1 MSLVRPYLFTVLCVA
16 LAPGAAS
23 STVADIPRLDGE
35 IKVDGVLS
43 GGEWNDALTLELHI
57 ETDPAENEPAP
68 VKTTAFLIEDGEN
81 LYVAFAA
88 DDPNP
93 DVIRA
98 YLRDRDSAWNDDHV
112 GIILDTYND
121 ERRAFEFYAN
131 PLGVQMD

>member
-1 MSLVRPYLFTVLCVA
+1 VA
-16 LAPGAAS
+16 LVPGIAS
-23 STVADIPRLDGE
+23 ANVAEIPRLDGE

-43 GGEWNDALTLELHI
+43 GGEWSDALRLELHI

-68 VKTTAFLIEDGEN
+68 VRTTAFLVEDGES

-88 DDPNP
+88 DDPDP

-98 YLRDRDSAWNDDHV
+98 YLRDRDAAWSDDYV

-131 PLGVQMD
+131 PLGVQMDKNLGVRRSNQ